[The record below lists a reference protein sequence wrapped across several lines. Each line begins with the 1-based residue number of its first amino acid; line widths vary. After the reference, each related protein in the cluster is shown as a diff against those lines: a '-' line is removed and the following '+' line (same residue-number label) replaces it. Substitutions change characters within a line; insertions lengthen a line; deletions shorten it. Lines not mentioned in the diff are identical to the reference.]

1 MKKFDLVKA
10 ITDCHKNVSNVNHA
24 DAFKSALADLTAR
37 KTRKVI
43 TRKANGGVKTTSLRK
58 RMKSRSKSEL
68 KNYVSDAIES
78 CSFDRKAIIDNGVAL
93 FAVNADD
100 ARKVKSTIAT
110 YLSDSKNPRYCSFR
124 SLATVDKNGIFSFV
138 D

>member
-10 ITDCHKNVSNVNHA
+10 IAESHSNASNVNHA

-37 KTRKVI
+37 KTRKVVL
-43 TRKANGGVKTTSLRK
+43 RKKSGEVKSTSLRR

-78 CSFDRKAIIDNGVAL
+78 RSFDRKAIINNGIAL
-93 FAVNADD
+93 FATDADD

-124 SLATVDKNGIFSFV
+124 SLATVDENGVFSFV